1 MTASPHLVPLPGET
15 IAILA
20 ATSRD
25 AALARDTLNTAG
37 WEGEIVSNP
46 SDLFETL
53 NGNCGALLLAE
64 EACSRRVLED
74 LSKFLQEQPVWSDLP
89 ILFLLPAVNTAQDE
103 NNKGNT
109 GFERIAR
116 WIPRGNISFLERPLR
131 RSTLIAAMDFALRAR
146 ARQYAQRDLIEEKER
161 EVIRRDEFLAMLG
174 HELRNP
180 LAAIR
185 YAVELL
191 DMLDTADETRS
202 PREVIERQ
210 TRTLGRLVDDLL
222 DVARVT
228 RGKIA
233 LDLQP
238 LDLNEI
244 ARKTL
249 AALESAHKSAG
260 HRMEFV
266 PDAHAIPIM
275 GDPVRLE
282 QIFSNLLYNAI
293 KYTPR
298 GGHIKIQLHAN
309 DDEAIA
315 TISDDGI
322 GMDAQLLPRIFE
334 LFSQSRQA
342 IDRSR
347 GGLGIGL
354 TLVRGLVELH
364 GGTIT
369 ADSPGVG
376 QGSKFE
382 VALPLIQRKAPSVSA
397 PTKTDAIQPRR
408 VVVIEDNDDAR
419 ELVCLLLKRDGH
431 QVEWASDGHSGL
443 ELLTKSRPDIAFVD
457 IGLPEMDGYEV
468 AQHVR
473 EALGSAIRLVAVT
486 GYGQPEDAEN
496 AIQAGFN
503 AHLTKPI
510 SLSALRNA
518 VILAPTKFQ

>member
-1 MTASPHLVPLPGET
+1 MSALPHLAPLSGET

-37 WEGEIVSNP
+37 WNGQIVSDP
-46 SDLFETL
+46 TKLIPTL
-53 NGNCGALLLAE
+53 KNGCSALLLAE
-64 EACSRRVLED
+64 EACSRVVLDE
-74 LSKFLQEQPVWSDLP
+74 LSRFLDEQPVWSDLP
-89 ILFLLPAVNTAQDE
+89 ILFLLPTPHASSAHSE
-103 NNKGNT
+103 GND
-109 GFERIAR
+109 GFERVAK
-116 WIPRGNISFLERPLR
+116 WIPRGNISLLERPLR
-131 RSTLIAAMDFALRAR
+131 RSTLIAAMEFALRAR
-146 ARQYAQRDLIEEKER
+146 ARQYVQRDLIEEKER

-191 DMLDTADETRS
+191 DLLDGAEDTRS
-202 PREVIERQ
+202 PREVIARQ

-244 ARKTL
+244 AYKTL
-249 AALESAHKSAG
+249 AALEAAHKNAQ
-260 HRMEFV
+260 HHIEFSPESHPLHV
-266 PDAHAIPIM
+266 M

-282 QIFSNLLYNAI
+282 QVFSNLLYNAI

-298 GGHIKIQLHAN
+298 GGHIEIRLCH
-309 DDEAIA
+309 EEHTAIVR
-315 TISDDGI
+315 IKDNGI
-322 GMDAQLLPRIFE
+322 GMDAHLLPRVFE
-334 LFSQSRQA
+334 LFSQSEQA

-354 TLVRGLVELH
+354 TLVRGLVNLH
-364 GGTIT
+364 GGQIT

-382 VALPLIQRKAPSVSA
+382 VHLPLIQKKKAVESAPSHSE
-397 PTKTDAIQPRR
+397 AIQPRHI
-408 VVVIEDNDDAR
+408 VVIEDNDDAR

-431 QVEWASDGHSGL
+431 HVEWASDGHSGL
-443 ELLTKSRPDIAFVD
+443 DLILKSRPDLAFVD

-473 EALGSAIRLVAVT
+473 ETLGSSAISMVAVT
-486 GYGQPEDAEN
+486 GYGQPEDAQR
-496 AIQAGFN
+496 AHQAGFN

-510 SLSALRNA
+510 SLGALRGALN
-518 VILAPTKFQ
+518 LAPK